1 MAGHQRITETEIA
14 VRRRELFGD
23 PFILHPSAPPLAPPL
38 GEQPSAPLSNAVDQ
52 EPD

>member
-23 PFILHPSAPPLAPPL
+23 PFFSIPQPLAPPL